1 MLPVIYASRG
11 SKIGFIPFSPSQ
23 HDQSVAGA
31 FIFPAVPVQ
40 AGGIKF
46 DVFSF
51 NQDLNP
57 LVSRKQRVTVQR

>member
-1 MLPVIYASRG
+1 MPPEEAKLVS
-11 SKIGFIPFSPSQ
+11 FPFSPSQ

-31 FIFPAVPVQ
+31 FIFPVVPVQ